1 MCVCVHT
8 YCICVHTVDGASED
22 VFLPCITSYMLLF
35 TASETATSKKIKRRK
50 VNPFMRQAENERE
63 KRVGVENQ
71 PEIDRAKVG
80 VLIQCVCG
88 PLRELSLLTNKE
100 EVDENKAE
108 VA

>member
-1 MCVCVHT
+1 
-8 YCICVHTVDGASED
+8 
-22 VFLPCITSYMLLF
+22 
-35 TASETATSKKIKRRK
+35 
-50 VNPFMRQAENERE
+50 MRQAENERE